1 MFDKETYI
9 KRRDKLRKMIGNG
22 IVLLPG
28 NVDSPM
34 NYKSNIYRFRQDSS
48 FLYFFGLDQ
57 QGLAGVIDT
66 ESGEDILFGD
76 DFTLDDI
83 IWMGPQP
90 TLKDRAGEAGVAKTA
105 PFGRLEEVLKKAQQ
119 DGRKIHF
126 LPPYRAENQIMLE
139 SLLDIRPDAQKGQ
152 VSEEL
157 IRAVVALRSVKEPQE
172 IAEIEKAADVTQL
185 MHTTAM
191 KMAKPGVYERE
202 IAGVVEGIALS
213 HGGMLAYPLIL
224 SVHGET
230 LHNHSHKNKLEEGHL
245 LLMDGGAETPMHYAA
260 DYTRTTPVGGRFGE
274 RQRAVYDIVLQAET
288 KAINAIR
295 PGVTN
300 KGIHL
305 LAANV
310 IASGLKDLG
319 LIKGDPEQAVEQGA
333 YALFMPHGLG
343 HMIGLDVHDMEDLGE
358 DYVGYDEEVKRSKMF
373 GLGALRL
380 GRKLN
385 ENFVLTV
392 EPGVYF
398 IPELIRQWEEEK
410 KFTESI
416 NYEEVKSFIGTGGIR
431 IEDDVLVTG
440 DGYRVLGKPI
450 PKAPD
455 DIERLMNE

>member
-9 KRRDKLRKMIGNG
+9 RRREKLRQIIGKG

-34 NYKSNIYRFRQDSS
+34 NYKSNIYRFRQDSN

-83 IWMGPQP
+83 VWMGPQP
-90 TLKDRAGEAGVAKTA
+90 TLKERAGEAGVEKTYSFA
-105 PFGRLEEVLKKAQQ
+105 RLGEFLKKARQ

-126 LPPYRAENQIMLE
+126 LPPYRAENKMLLE
-139 SLLDIRPDAQKGQ
+139 SLLDIRPDSQAGEA
-152 VSEEL
+152 SEEL
-157 IRAVVALRSVKEPQE
+157 IRAVVAIRSVKEAQE
-172 IAEIEKAADVTQL
+172 VAEIEKAADVTQL

-191 KMAKPGVYERE
+191 KMARPGVYERE

-230 LHNHSHKNKLEEGHL
+230 LHNHSHDNKLEEGHL

-260 DYTRTTPVGGRFGE
+260 DYTRTTPVGGHFNE
-274 RQRAVYDIVLQAET
+274 KQRMIYDIVLQAET
-288 KAINAIR
+288 KAINAIK

-300 KGIHL
+300 KGLHL

-310 IASGLKDLG
+310 IAGGLKDLG
-319 LIKGDPEQAVEQGA
+319 LIKGDPEKAVEQGA

-358 DYVGYDEEVKRSKMF
+358 DFVGYDEEVKRSNMF

-380 GRKLN
+380 GRKLQ

-392 EPGVYF
+392 EPGIYF
-398 IPELIRQWEEEK
+398 IPELIRQWEEEN
-410 KFTESI
+410 KFAEFI
-416 NYEEVKSFIGTGGIR
+416 NYAEVKAFAGTGGIR

-450 PKAPD
+450 PKAPG